1 MISASLVQIA
11 VDLDDA
17 EAAQDALDLACPGV
31 FDVSTVD
38 RTVWAYASAP
48 TVPAVAVAQ
57 GRVEQAEYALL
68 ATLALAAGVN
78 HLAVGVWLAGSP
90 ETYQPAEP
98 GGTLWEA
105 MDIAPVEEII

>member
-1 MISASLVQIA
+1 MITASLVQIA

-17 EAAQDALDLACPGV
+17 EAAQDVLDLACPGV
-31 FDVSTVD
+31 FDVSTMD

-48 TVPAVAVAQ
+48 TVPAVCVAQ
-57 GRVEQAEYALL
+57 GRVEQDEYALL

-78 HLAVGVWLAGSP
+78 HLAVGAWIAGAP
-90 ETYQPAEP
+90 ETYQPAQS

-105 MDIAPVEEII
+105 MQIQPVEELP